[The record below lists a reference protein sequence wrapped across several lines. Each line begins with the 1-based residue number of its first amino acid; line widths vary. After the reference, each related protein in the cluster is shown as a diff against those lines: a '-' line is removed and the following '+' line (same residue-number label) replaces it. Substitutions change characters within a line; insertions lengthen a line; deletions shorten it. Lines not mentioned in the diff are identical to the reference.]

1 MVSFHECISLIS
13 FKIVSV
19 KYGFRDH
26 RKYRCCFTSHR
37 QRWRRHP
44 HLLSLAKDVKLG
56 FYTVPTGNQTQRRRV
71 VVYYTTA
78 ASSQLLSQYETNL
91 TVICDRCLVHDVIL
105 ISENIILYLQSF
117 TRKVDQNQLPYLLLY
132 TNIESCVRIYTM
144 CANLSGRGRGEGNN
158 VIDKHVL
165 GSYII
170 IEIQT
175 SS

>member
-1 MVSFHECISLIS
+1 MVSFHKCISLIS

-37 QRWRRHP
+37 QLWRRHP

-117 TRKVDQNQLPYLLLY
+117 TRKVDQNQWPCLLRILCK
-132 TNIESCVRIYTM
+132 NIYNVCKSKRE
-144 CANLSGRGRGEGNN
+144 GEGEGNN